1 MKALIAVAFV
11 GIIGALV
18 MAGVFMMRGNRE
30 GQPKIRAMARA
41 LAVRVALSILL
52 FAFILLSYWMG
63 WIHPTGV
70 PVGR

>member
-11 GIIGALV
+11 GILGALTL
-18 MAGVFMMRGNRE
+18 AGIFMMRE
-30 GQPKIRAMARA
+30 GRRGKVKSGAMMRA

-63 WIHPTGV
+63 WIQPTGV

>member
-30 GQPKIRAMARA
+30 GQPKRRAMARA